1 MIFVFK
7 TDVVNITDIIKLRP
21 ALDNCLQHAVWNFDL
36 DDCDNILRIDSRE
49 DIMAIVIQL
58 LQGKGYSCEE
68 LPDQIN
74 DSLVL
79 R

>member
-1 MIFVFK
+1 MVFVFK
-7 TDVVNITDIIKLRP
+7 TSVASITDIIKLQP
-21 ALDNCLQHAVWNFDL
+21 FLDSCLQQAVWNFDL

-74 DSLVL
+74 DSHGV